1 MIKRR
6 EAVQSVSGRHRNF
19 ELVVVAVVVVAAV
32 AVVVVVVIHSLIN
45 CL

>member
-19 ELVVVAVVVVAAV
+19 ELVVVVVAAV